1 MRRWNDIR
9 CGCERQGDTKSSAA
23 TDAHPKQST
32 KQWRQVASIGE
43 SSLSRTQ
50 FSFAKEGGVCL
61 RTSAPSL
68 CPSQTLP
75 ESQSPLVLYAMA
87 LGFLATYFPL
97 ILFWALTCSPVCC
110 LPYGSS
116 QDFPPWSLT
125 FSPEPTGKPHL
136 PLVVWGISSHL
147 LVTSDSKFKV
157 EWTVWLQNSG
167 SLSSSLSVI
176 PLTCAEQPQ
185 LHPLPQATYVN
196 LFWLTR
202 LHLPTP
208 LLSIMHCWIFTTRKL
223 HPIAF
228 AYF

>member
-1 MRRWNDIR
+1 MYN
-9 CGCERQGDTKSSAA
+9 RQ
-23 TDAHPKQST
+23 
-32 KQWRQVASIGE
+32 QVASIGE

-167 SLSSSLSVI
+167 SLSSSLSVGWPALSSLSSTHCHKPLMWISFDWQDSIFLLPYCQSCIAEFLQPENCI
-176 PLTCAEQPQ
+176 PS
-185 LHPLPQATYVN
+185 PLPIFKGISRRPKLTLTDYKYVRHQN
-196 LFWLTR
+196 T
-202 LHLPTP
+202 
-208 LLSIMHCWIFTTRKL
+208 
-223 HPIAF
+223 
-228 AYF
+228 